1 MNKNKALNISE
12 ALTQIPSR
20 FELIAVAARRAR
32 QIQDY
37 EAEVAKA
44 ENKLRNTSTLLIAQA
59 RAKMP
64 AGSKETRVESSLK
77 ELQNNPVKLFV
88 DNEDNDKPTVV
99 ALREIQTGLVTKKTL
114 DMQNEISSMQM
125 HRNVLQ
131 TTDKLAREVEEQFSY
146 EFNMDEDD
154 FDDE

>member
-77 ELQNNPVKLFV
+77 ELQNNPVRLYV
-88 DNEDNDKPTVV
+88 DNSEKDKPTVV
-99 ALREIQTGLVTKKTL
+99 ALREIQNGSITRKTL
-114 DMQNEISSMQM
+114 DAQNEISNMQM
-125 HRNVLQ
+125 RRNALL
-131 TTDKLAREVEEQFSY
+131 TADKLAREVEEQFTY
-146 EFNMDEDD
+146 EFNMDEDEG
-154 FDDE
+154 DDE